1 MENVLKGLEPKLVLH
16 YFEEL
21 TKIPHGSRNTKAIS
35 DYCAAF
41 ARERKLFC
49 RQDSF
54 HNVLIR
60 KPASVGYETHPGVI
74 VQGHLDMVCEKEPDC
89 DLDFEK
95 DALRLRRD
103 GDFIFAEGT
112 TLGGD
117 DGIAVAYALA
127 LLDDDS
133 IPHPPLEVILTVDEE
148 IGMLG
153 AAAMDLSDVQ
163 GRRLLNIDSEDEGI
177 LTVSCA
183 GGATSEIRLPICP
196 EAAEGVGYTLR
207 VCGLQGGH
215 SGTEINAGRLNANV
229 MLTKLLD
236 SLCFAAPL
244 RLISIQG
251 GGKDN
256 AIARSAEAAVLVAPE
271 ATQRF
276 EVALQSTRSALLEK
290 GCMVEAGLE
299 ITAEKTV
306 ALHTD
311 ALREEASRNA
321 VSLLAALPN
330 GVQAM
335 SKDIPGLVQTSL
347 NMGIVRMDAQQLS
360 ATFSVRSSVNEEK
373 AALIAELQ
381 RIAAQHGAVYSES
394 GAYPAWEYRQDSVLR
409 DTMISVF
416 EELYGKKPTVEA
428 IHAGLECGIL
438 SGKLPGLDAVSFGP
452 NMHDIHTTREKL
464 DIASAKRTWD
474 YLLAVLKRL

>member
-60 KPASVGYETHPGVI
+60 KKASAGYETHPGVI

-95 DALRLRRD
+95 DALRLRCD
-103 GDFIFAEGT
+103 GNFIFAEGT

-127 LLDDDS
+127 LLDDNS

-229 MLTKLLD
+229 MLARLLD

-271 ATQRF
+271 ETRLF
-276 EVALQSTRSALLEK
+276 EAALVSTRSALLEK
-290 GCMVEAGLE
+290 GWMVEAGLE

-306 ALHTD
+306 ALHAD

-321 VSLLAALPN
+321 VSLLATLPN